1 MKQVT
6 VKEFLQTVAVR
17 PMTLNLFFRRLG
29 PLPSPPFINDNIWRL
44 QINWENREGE
54 VTDTKCQALL
64 GKYQQGNN
72 IYLQMP
78 NVASC
83 IVNDLLGCA
92 AGIHWDD
99 IVTH

>member
-17 PMTLNLFFRRLG
+17 PMTLNLFFRRL
-29 PLPSPPFINDNIWRL
+29 FINDNIWRL